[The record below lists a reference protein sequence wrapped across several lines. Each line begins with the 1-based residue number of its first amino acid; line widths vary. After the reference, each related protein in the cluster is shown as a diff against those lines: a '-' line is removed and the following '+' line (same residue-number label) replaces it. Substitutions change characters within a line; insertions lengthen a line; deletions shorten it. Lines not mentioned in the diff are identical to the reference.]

1 MFGALH
7 QRLRRGLVS
16 GLLSVAV
23 LSAILAVLPDIDFP
37 VGGRA
42 SRHLASAGRSSGPC
56 GPATSAVMVGVD
68 EYVARRIYLAELG
81 GYEVRA
87 DVARITGSTELL
99 AALRASDQPAVYA
112 AVHAIVY
119 APHWHIV
126 RLRVA
131 QKGRVLADVGGPDII
146 APVSGTLRAKGKV
159 IASFVM
165 SVQDDLGY
173 TKLVSRFID
182 VPIDLYRGGSLVMGT
197 LLPRPSSPSN
207 GESLAVAHDYY
218 RALVFNTAAF
228 PTGTLKVTLFV
239 PAPTAA
245 LAVRSCAAVR
255 TAAWGSIAGH
265 VASRFAPLSAHYED
279 FRHTLQGVTDGL
291 VFVRSGSA
299 RLAGVGPS
307 RLPSS
312 GTVKYHGRRW
322 EVYSFA
328 PSPPARIYFLTPT
341 TTGQA

>member
-1 MFGALH
+1 MFCAL
-7 QRLRRGLVS
+7 QRRARRGLVS
-16 GLLSVAV
+16 GLLSVTALGV
-23 LSAILAVLPDIDFP
+23 ILAASPDIDFP
-37 VGGRA
+37 A
-42 SRHLASAGRSSGPC
+42 SGHGSGSVAALGKRGGPC
-56 GPATSAVMVGVD
+56 GPATSTAIVSVD

-87 DVARITGSTELL
+87 DVARIAGYTELRT
-99 AALRASDQPAVYA
+99 ALQASNLPAIYA

-126 RLRVA
+126 RLRVT

-146 APVSGTLRAKGKV
+146 APVSGALRAKGKV

-197 LLPRPSSPSN
+197 LQPQSSSPSN
-207 GESLAVAHDYY
+207 GELLSVGHANY
-218 RALVFNTAAF
+218 RALVFDTAAF
-228 PTGTLKVTLFV
+228 PTGKLKVALFV
-239 PAPTAA
+239 PAPAGA
-245 LAVRSCAAVR
+245 LAARSCAAVR

-279 FRHTLQGVTDGL
+279 FRHTLQGVSEGL
-291 VFVRSGSA
+291 VFVRSGTA
-299 RLAGVGPS
+299 RLAGAGPS

-312 GTVKYHGRRW
+312 GTVQYHGRRW
-322 EVYSFA
+322 AVYSFA

-341 TTGQA
+341 TIGQA